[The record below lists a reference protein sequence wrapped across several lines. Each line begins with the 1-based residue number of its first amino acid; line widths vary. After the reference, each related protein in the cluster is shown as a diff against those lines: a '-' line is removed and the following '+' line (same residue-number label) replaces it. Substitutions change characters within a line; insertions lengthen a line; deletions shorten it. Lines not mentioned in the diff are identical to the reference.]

1 MEASGSRALSL
12 GQRSVRRSTAALTS
26 SGHSHA
32 RPEHLH
38 SSFEPTH
45 TQARCARQDP
55 VKLRHF
61 DHYQNV
67 RE

>member
-1 MEASGSRALSL
+1 MAALS
-12 GQRSVRRSTAALTS
+12 S